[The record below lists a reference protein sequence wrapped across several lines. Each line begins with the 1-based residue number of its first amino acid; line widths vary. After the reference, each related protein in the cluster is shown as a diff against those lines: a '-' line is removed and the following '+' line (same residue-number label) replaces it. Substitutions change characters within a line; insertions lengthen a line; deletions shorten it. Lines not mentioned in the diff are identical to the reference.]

1 MSKVE
6 TRKFDAEI
14 GKVLN
19 LMIHSLYTNKDIF
32 LRELISNASDA
43 FDKLRFEA
51 SKKDDLLDGAELKI
65 TISVDEDNRLLIIR
79 DNGIGMS
86 KQELIENLGTI
97 AKSGT
102 QKFLEQLT
110 GDNRKDVELIGQF
123 GVGFYSGFMVAEE
136 ITVNSKKAQEDTAC
150 TWRSKGDGEFTIS
163 ELKDDKFT
171 RGTEI
176 VLKLKEGEEEYLDQF
191 KIGHIINTYSD
202 HISVPV
208 EFLAKEKEPTIL
220 NSSSAL
226 WTKQKSEITEE
237 SYNEFYKKI
246 SSLPDKPWMTMHNK
260 NEGAVEYTNLLF
272 IPSTKTYDLFH
283 PDRKRSVKLYIKKV
297 FINDEGIDIIPQYLR
312 FLRGI
317 IDSQDLPLNISRETL
332 QHNKVLGKIK
342 TSITNKVLS
351 ELEKTLNKER
361 DSYIEFWNNFGS
373 ALKEGLCE
381 YTNNHEKI
389 LDICL
394 FKSMKL
400 NSYITLKEYIDN
412 MPATQDS
419 IYYIS
424 GNDEE
429 SLKNHPQLEGF
440 QKNGIDVLLFTDSV
454 DNFWVNVA
462 NQYKEKN
469 IKSVTRSDIDLS
481 NKDESTDAPEKTNAE
496 EYADLIKFFK
506 DSLKDSVKDVRISKK
521 LTDSPVCL
529 ATSEGAM
536 DIRMERFLADQKQIK
551 LPSAKILEINP
562 NHKIVRQIFTKITNQ
577 STTDQTK
584 NLIRLLF
591 DQACILE
598 GEPVQNV
605 VDFSKRMNEFLVTSD
620 I

>member
-1 MSKVE
+1 MSKIE

-43 FDKLRFEA
+43 FDKLKFEA
-51 SKKDDLLDGAELKI
+51 SKKDDLLDNSELKI
-65 TISVDEDNRLLIIR
+65 TISADEDNRILTIR
-79 DNGIGMS
+79 DNGIGMN

-110 GDNRKDVELIGQF
+110 GDNKKDVELIGQF

-136 ITVNSKKAQEDTAC
+136 ITVNSKKAQEDTA
-150 TWRSKGDGEFTIS
+150 WIWKSKGDGEFTIS

-176 VLKLKEGEEEYLDQF
+176 ILKLKEGEEEYLDQF
-191 KIGHIINTYSD
+191 KISHIVNTYSD

-208 EFLAKEKEPTIL
+208 EFNSKDKEPTLL

-226 WTKQKSEITEE
+226 WTKQKSEISQE

-246 SSLPDKPWMTMHNK
+246 SSLPDKPWMTLHNK

-332 QHNKVLGKIK
+332 QHNKVLEKIK
-342 TSITNKVLS
+342 VSITNKVLS
-351 ELEKTLNKER
+351 ELEKKLSKER
-361 DSYIEFWNNFGS
+361 DSYVEFWNNFGS

-381 YTNNHEKI
+381 FSNNHEKI

-394 FKSMKL
+394 FKSMKS

-419 IYYIS
+419 IYYMS

-440 QKNGIDVLLFTDSV
+440 QKNNIDVLLFTDSV
-454 DNFWVNVA
+454 DNFWVNVVT
-462 NQYKEKN
+462 QYKEKH
-469 IKSVTRSDIDLS
+469 IKSVTRSNIDLS
-481 NKDESTDAPEKTNAE
+481 DKNEKTDSSEKTNSD
-496 EYADLIKFFK
+496 EYIDLIKYFK
-506 DSLKDSVKDVRISKK
+506 DSLKDSVKDVVISKK

-529 ATSEGAM
+529 AISEGAM
-536 DIRMERFLADQKQIK
+536 DIRMERFLAEQKQIK

-562 NHKIVRQIFTKITNQ
+562 NHKIIKQILTKITTQ
-577 STTDQTK
+577 SATEHTK
-584 NLIRLLF
+584 NLTRLLF

-598 GEPVQNV
+598 GEPLQNV

-620 I
+620 M